1 MIDYEK
7 LSKEHFNKQ
16 APVYDSNNSW
26 YYSKEGKIS
35 SYFIRDYL
43 KNLNFDKLLDVG
55 CGTAF
60 LIDLLSK
67 EHDAN
72 FYGLDLSD
80 KMIEIAKSKNIKN
93 VEFVVGKSNE
103 LPYEDNAFDIVV
115 CSQSFHHY
123 PYQDEAVDEVYRVL
137 KKGGLYILSDS
148 GLGGFSA
155 WFDNNILFKLLRSG
169 DCKITDRKGIEK
181 ILKNHN
187 FAITES
193 IQMSFMI
200 YCVIGKK

>member
-16 APVYDSNNSW
+16 AQVYDSNSSW
-26 YYSKEGKIS
+26 YYSREGKIS
-35 SYFIRDYL
+35 SYFIKDYL
-43 KNLNFDKLLDVG
+43 KDLNFDKLLDVG

-67 EHDAN
+67 EHNAN

-80 KMIEIAKSKNIKN
+80 KMIDIARSKNIKN
-93 VEFVVGKSNE
+93 AEFVVGKSNE
-103 LPYEDNAFDIVV
+103 LPYDNDTFDIVV

-123 PYQDEAVDEVYRVL
+123 PYQDAAVEEVYRVL
-137 KKGGLYILSDS
+137 KKGGIYILSDS
-148 GLGGFSA
+148 GLGGFGA
-155 WFDNNILFKLLRSG
+155 WFDNNILFKLLKSG
-169 DCKITDRKGIEK
+169 DCKITNRKGIEK
-181 ILKNHN
+181 LLKKHN
-187 FAITES
+187 FEITNS

-200 YCVIGKK
+200 YTVVGKK

>member
-16 APVYDSNNSW
+16 APIYDSNNSW

-43 KNLNFDKLLDVG
+43 KNLNFNKLLDVG

-80 KMIEIAKSKNIKN
+80 KMIEIAKSKDIKN
-93 VEFVVGKSNE
+93 AEFVVGKSNE
-103 LPYEDNAFDIVV
+103 LPYEDNTFDIVV

-169 DCKITDRKGIEK
+169 DCKITNRKGIEK
-181 ILKNHN
+181 VLKNHN
-187 FAITES
+187 FTITES
-193 IQMSFMI
+193 IQMSYMI

>member
-1 MIDYEK
+1 MMQTSI
-7 LSKEHFNKQ
+7 
-16 APVYDSNNSW
+16 
-26 YYSKEGKIS
+26 
-35 SYFIRDYL
+35 
-43 KNLNFDKLLDVG
+43 
-55 CGTAF
+55 
-60 LIDLLSK
+60 
-67 EHDAN
+67 
-72 FYGLDLSD
+72 
-80 KMIEIAKSKNIKN
+80 
-93 VEFVVGKSNE
+93 
-103 LPYEDNAFDIVV
+103 DIVV

-169 DCKITDRKGIEK
+169 DCRITNRKGIEK

-187 FAITES
+187 FTITES

-200 YCVIGKK
+200 YCVIGKKYI

>member
-1 MIDYEK
+1 M
-7 LSKEHFNKQ
+7 
-16 APVYDSNNSW
+16 
-26 YYSKEGKIS
+26 
-35 SYFIRDYL
+35 
-43 KNLNFDKLLDVG
+43 KNLNFNKLLDVG
-55 CGTAF
+55 CGIAF

-67 EHDAN
+67 GHEAN

-80 KMIEIAKSKNIKN
+80 KMIEIAKSKDIKN
-93 VEFVVGKSNE
+93 AEFVVGKSNE
-103 LPYEDNAFDIVV
+103 LPYEDNTFDIVV

-169 DCKITDRKGIEK
+169 DCKITNRKGIEK

-187 FAITES
+187 FTITES

>member
-43 KNLNFDKLLDVG
+43 NSLNFNKLLDVG

-80 KMIEIAKSKNIKN
+80 KMIEIAKSKNIRN
-93 VEFVVGKSNE
+93 AEFVVGKSNE
-103 LPYEDNAFDIVV
+103 LPYENDIFDIVV

-155 WFDNNILFKLLRSG
+155 WFDNNILFKILRSG
-169 DCKITDRKGIEK
+169 DCKITNRKGIEK
-181 ILKNHN
+181 MFKNHN
-187 FAITES
+187 FTITES

>member
-1 MIDYEK
+1 MIDYEE

-16 APVYDSNNSW
+16 APDYDSNGSW
-26 YYSKEGKIS
+26 YYSREGKIS

-43 KNLNFDKLLDVG
+43 KGSKFDKLLDVG

-67 EHDAN
+67 DHDAN

-80 KMIEIAKSKNIKN
+80 KMIDIARSKKIKN
-93 VEFVVGKSNE
+93 AEFVVGKSNE
-103 LPYEDNAFDIVV
+103 LPYDNDTFDIVV

-123 PYQDEAVDEVYRVL
+123 PYQDKAVEEVYRVL
-137 KKGGLYILSDS
+137 KKDGIYILSDS
-148 GLGGFSA
+148 GLGGFGA
-155 WFDNNILFKLLRSG
+155 WVDNNILFKLLRSG
-169 DCKITDRKGIEK
+169 DCKINNRKGIEK

-187 FAITES
+187 FKIIDS
-193 IQMSFMI
+193 VQMSFMI
-200 YCVIGKK
+200 YTVVGKK

>member
-1 MIDYEK
+1 MKNYQKSI
-7 LSKEHFNKQ
+7 LISKHQSMTLIILGTIQK
-16 APVYDSNNSW
+16 
-26 YYSKEGKIS
+26 KGKIS

-43 KNLNFDKLLDVG
+43 KNLNFNKLLDVG

-67 EHDAN
+67 EHNAN

-93 VEFVVGKSNE
+93 ADFAVGKSNE
-103 LPYEDNAFDIVV
+103 LPYDDDTFDIVV

-169 DCKITDRKGIEK
+169 DYKITNKKGIEK
-181 ILKNHN
+181 LFKKHN
-187 FAITES
+187 FIIMES